1 MSAIDWELIRK
12 RMILM
17 RYQPAYFASTPA
29 PPVSNWIL
37 ALGVWNDGGEWI
49 DAENWVD

>member
-17 RYQPAYFASTPA
+17 KYQPAYFASTT
-29 PPVSNWIL
+29 PPTSNWIL
-37 ALGVWNDGGEWI
+37 ALGVWNDGGDWI
-49 DAENWVD
+49 DAETWID